1 MLSRPQT
8 TIRSHVEL
16 TPLSETTWRVCDERF
31 DAGDRRRVV
40 GYLQD
45 LDGEFEMLWMRPHP
59 GAVYRH
65 PTMESAVAAI
75 TLRLDRTSFVD

>member
-1 MLSRPQT
+1 
-8 TIRSHVEL
+8 
-16 TPLSETTWRVCDERF
+16 
-31 DAGDRRRVV
+31 V

>member
-1 MLSRPQT
+1 MLSQPQT
-8 TIRSHVEL
+8 ATRSHVEL
-16 TPLSETTWRVCDERF
+16 TPLSDTTWRVCDERF
-31 DAGDRRRVV
+31 DESDRRRIV